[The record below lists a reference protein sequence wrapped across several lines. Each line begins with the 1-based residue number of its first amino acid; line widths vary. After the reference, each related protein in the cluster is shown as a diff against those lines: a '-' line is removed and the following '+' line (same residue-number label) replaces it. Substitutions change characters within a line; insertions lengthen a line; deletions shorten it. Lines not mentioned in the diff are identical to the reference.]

1 MHDSSFGRLVGVLVS
16 PGKTFKSI
24 AERPTWVVPLLVLM
38 LLLTGVTFLTLQR
51 VDMMAAMRQQMEAN
65 GQQVPPNMEKA
76 GGFMMGC
83 QTAVAFAGTAIVCCL
98 LAGLFL
104 LFNLFGGRLRY
115 VTSLAVLVH
124 ALMPM
129 AVSCLLAVPI
139 ILSRSSISL
148 EEARSGGLLPSN
160 LAAFAPEDAGP
171 RLLALLSSFD
181 FFSIWMIVLLV
192 IGYSTAA
199 RLSKTTVAVTVLVV
213 WALLVL
219 AKVGLMG
226 LAPGGMR

>member
-1 MHDSSFGRLVGVLVS
+1 MHDSSFGRLIGVLVS
-16 PGKTFKSI
+16 PGKTFRSI
-24 AERPTWVVPLLVLM
+24 AERPTWAAPLVVLT

-51 VDMMAAMRQQMEAN
+51 VDLMSAMREQMQAN
-65 GQQVPPNMEKA
+65 GQQVPPNLEKA
-76 GGFMMGC
+76 GGFMLGC
-83 QTAVAFAGTAIVCCL
+83 QTATVLIATPLLCL
-98 LAGLFL
+98 GLAGVFL
-104 LFNLFGGRLRY
+104 LLNLFGGQLRY
-115 VTSLAVLVH
+115 PTSLGVLAH

-129 AVSCLLAVPI
+129 AVSCLLVVPVV
-139 ILSRSSISL
+139 LSRSSISL
-148 EEARSGGLLPSN
+148 EEARGGGLLPSN

-181 FFSIWMIVLLV
+181 FFSIWIVVLLI
-192 IGYSTAA
+192 IGYSMAA
-199 RLSKTTVAVTVLVV
+199 RLSKTAVAATVLVL